1 MQSERQMRLSLLPM
15 KDIIHCIDAGNT
27 AIKLG
32 VFENGVLIE
41 NHRFDDRE
49 SLFSSL
55 SKDAVIALAS
65 VRDTSFTHKLAE
77 QFNVSVLDNTLRTP
91 FQNHYQS
98 AGLGMDRLCNVAG
111 MYAQLSSEQNNGL
124 SIDIGTCIK
133 FDLLDGKRGYLGG
146 SISPGVRMQLKAMN
160 EHTANLPLL
169 EFPKESPSLYGNTT
183 ELSMLSGVIGNLKGE
198 IAWRIAQYEHEFPN
212 LNIYVSGGDAS
223 YFDLAQKNNI
233 FADENLT
240 LKGIHEI
247 YKFNA

>member
-1 MQSERQMRLSLLPM
+1 MQSKRQMHLSLLPM

-27 AIKLG
+27 AFKLG

-41 NHRFDDRE
+41 NHRFDDKE

-55 SKDAVIALAS
+55 TKDAVIALAS
-65 VRDTSFTHKLAE
+65 VRDASITEELLD
-77 QFNVSVLDNTLRTP
+77 QFNVSVLDNTLKTP
-91 FQNHYQS
+91 FQNLYRS
-98 AGLGMDRLCNVAG
+98 AGLGIDRLCNVAG
-111 MYAQLSSEQNNGL
+111 MYAQLSSKNNNAL
-124 SIDIGTCIK
+124 SIDIGTCLK
-133 FDLLDGKRGYLGG
+133 FDLLHGVKGYLGG
-146 SISPGVRMQLKAMN
+146 SISPGIRMQFQALN

-169 EFPKESPSLYGNTT
+169 EFPIEPTSLYGNTT
-183 ELSMLSGVIGNLKGE
+183 ELSILSGVIGNLKGE
-198 IAWRIAQYEHEFPN
+198 IAWRIAQYELEFPN

-247 YKFNA
+247 YTFNA

>member
-1 MQSERQMRLSLLPM
+1 MQSKRQMHLSLLPM

-41 NHRFDDRE
+41 NHRFDDKE

-55 SKDAVIALAS
+55 TKDAVIALAS
-65 VRDTSFTHKLAE
+65 VRDASITEELLD
-77 QFNVSVLDNTLRTP
+77 QFNVSVLDNTLKTP
-91 FQNHYQS
+91 FQNLYRS
-98 AGLGMDRLCNVAG
+98 AGLGIDRLCNVAG
-111 MYAQLSSEQNNGL
+111 MYAQRSSENRHAL
-124 SIDIGTCIK
+124 SIDIGTCLK
-133 FDLLDGKRGYLGG
+133 FDLLDGVRGYLGG
-146 SISPGVRMQLKAMN
+146 SISPGVSMQLKALN
-160 EHTANLPLL
+160 EYTANLPLL
-169 EFPKESPSLYGNTT
+169 EFPKETTSLYGNTT
-183 ELSMLSGVIGNLKGE
+183 ELSILSGVIGNLKGE
-198 IAWRIAQYEHEFPN
+198 IAWRIAQYELEFPN

>member
-41 NHRFDDRE
+41 NHRFEDRE

-98 AGLGMDRLCNVAG
+98 AGL
-111 MYAQLSSEQNNGL
+111 
-124 SIDIGTCIK
+124 
-133 FDLLDGKRGYLGG
+133 
-146 SISPGVRMQLKAMN
+146 
-160 EHTANLPLL
+160 
-169 EFPKESPSLYGNTT
+169 
-183 ELSMLSGVIGNLKGE
+183 
-198 IAWRIAQYEHEFPN
+198 
-212 LNIYVSGGDAS
+212 
-223 YFDLAQKNNI
+223 
-233 FADENLT
+233 
-240 LKGIHEI
+240 
-247 YKFNA
+247 